1 VSSTRPAS
9 VPSEQAHAGTLN
21 DLDSGRLSLAK
32 SISDTETMVVNREA
46 ELAALKDEARRL
58 ELYDPANEHEKEL
71 DGSAYVSGHSIF
83 NSPDLY
89 ARFSDYDSRFTKG
102 SVLTPSLIKMGTS
115 RKCSFVR
122 LKILFQC
129 FTDKVLISSR
139 RVTIGGYPYCGPHH
153 QHERS

>member
-1 VSSTRPAS
+1 LSRVLEAARVSSTRPAS

-71 DGSAYVSGHSIF
+71 DGSA
-83 NSPDLY
+83 
-89 ARFSDYDSRFTKG
+89 
-102 SVLTPSLIKMGTS
+102 
-115 RKCSFVR
+115 
-122 LKILFQC
+122 
-129 FTDKVLISSR
+129 
-139 RVTIGGYPYCGPHH
+139 
-153 QHERS
+153 